1 MEVVKVSAHSVP
13 KSVAGAIAAVIRE
26 KNEVEVQAVGAGAA
40 NQAVKSIA
48 IARSYMALVGVDLI
62 FRRVLLFFDVVKISG
77 SFTDK
82 STKIRRRYEKNPF
95 YRHGRYHLLR
105 TNGTGTFPRAWCG

>member
-1 MEVVKVSAHSVP
+1 MEIVKVSAHSVP

-26 KNEVEVQAVGAGAA
+26 DGEVEVQAVGAGAA

-62 FRRVLLFFDVVKISG
+62 CIPA
-77 SFTDK
+77 FTTVEIDGD
-82 STKIRRRYEKNPF
+82 E
-95 YRHGRYHLLR
+95 R
-105 TNGTGTFPRAWCG
+105 TAMKFIVQPR

>member
-1 MEVVKVSAHSVP
+1 MEIVKVSAHSVP

-26 KNEVEVQAVGAGAA
+26 DGEVEVQAVGAG

-62 FRRVLLFFDVVKISG
+62 CIPA
-77 SFTDK
+77 FTTVEIDGD
-82 STKIRRRYEKNPF
+82 E
-95 YRHGRYHLLR
+95 R
-105 TNGTGTFPRAWCG
+105 TAMKFIVEPR

>member
-26 KNEVEVQAVGAGAA
+26 HSQVEVQAVGAGAA

-48 IARSYMALVGVDLI
+48 IARSMALVGVDLI
-62 FRRVLLFFDVVKISG
+62 CIPA
-77 SFTDK
+77 FTTVEIDG
-82 STKIRRRYEKNPF
+82 EE
-95 YRHGRYHLLR
+95 R
-105 TNGTGTFPRAWCG
+105 TAMKFIVEPR